1 MKKHLNLMIPQWQGG
16 GQDLSTYHGAYAFVS
31 NYMSHIPVHKM
42 TGSKKD
48 ISPIE
53 HNILGYRDIL
63 SQLEATSQALA
74 TESPAF
80 IFTIGGGCDADIPC
94 IAYLNKM
101 YGEDMA
107 LVYIDAHGDLNTPT
121 SSESHLFYG
130 MSLRALTGESDPAI
144 LRVLNTKIGTHRLIL
159 CGGRNLDPE
168 EERFID
174 ENRVSSFSVEELEK
188 NPHVV
193 SNELAAKKVETVCF
207 HIDLDVLDPE
217 EFSLTPLHEPN
228 GLSRRTLLKILEDV
242 SPHFYIVGL
251 GVLEYGGTKKDR
263 DAPFIKEI
271 TAIGTTLE

>member
-31 NYMSHIPVHKM
+31 NYMSHVPVHKM

-63 SQLEATSQALA
+63 SQLEATTQVLA
-74 TESPAF
+74 NEFPASV
-80 IFTIGGGCDADIPC
+80 FTIGGGCDADIPC

-101 YGEDMA
+101 YKDMA
-107 LVYIDAHGDLNTPT
+107 LVYIDAHGDLNTPA
-121 SSESHLFYG
+121 SSGSHLFYG

-144 LRVLNTKIGTHRLIL
+144 LRVLNTKIDTHRLIL

-174 ENRVSSFSVEELEK
+174 ENRVSLFSVEELEK
-188 NPHVV
+188 NPHIV
-193 SNELAAKKVETVCF
+193 SHALTTIMAETVYV
-207 HIDLDVLDPE
+207 HIDLDVLDPK

-228 GLSRRTLLKILEDV
+228 GLSRRTLLRILEDV
-242 SPHFYIVGL
+242 SSHFYIVGL

-263 DAPFIKEI
+263 DDTFIKEI
-271 TAIGTTLE
+271 TAIGTALE